1 VRGCGS
7 IHSCVSGRRC
17 LLGVPPAS
25 CPRCFPLQSPAC
37 RCVSPFPRRLE
48 PCACTRRQL
57 PSTTAAG
64 PQAAAGSVAS
74 LPQKFPVP
82 RQDRTVQG
90 FPFYFFLAQNCANL
104 WRCRNHRTVYD
115 LPTMPLRQSFRPK
128 NIYLTLLAGA
138 MVLQYS
144 SCQAHHV
151 RCVVHQ
157 TGTPPPICHASL
169 LVPPPPQRLTANGWD
184 YRSPR
189 GGADPS
195 NQPPASI
202 YSPAA
207 GAGVSTTIRRGRG
220 AGGSR
225 GSGGTRRWPVVPAS
239 VRFSQPPPNPS
250 APLISEHGGGER
262 TRGL

>member
-1 VRGCGS
+1 
-7 IHSCVSGRRC
+7 VSGRRC

-144 SCQAHHV
+144 SCRAHHV

-169 LVPPPPQRLTANGWD
+169 LAPHPNASRQTGEITGLRAAGQTRATSHRPAFTLLQRARAFRRRYGGAAVPAVHAAAAGHEGGPW
-184 YRSPR
+184 SPR
-189 GGADPS
+189 RFGS
-195 NQPPASI
+195 
-202 YSPAA
+202 
-207 GAGVSTTIRRGRG
+207 VSRRP
-220 AGGSR
+220 
-225 GSGGTRRWPVVPAS
+225 TR
-239 VRFSQPPPNPS
+239 
-250 APLISEHGGGER
+250 LLH
-262 TRGL
+262 

>member
-1 VRGCGS
+1 
-7 IHSCVSGRRC
+7 
-17 LLGVPPAS
+17 VPPAS

-128 NIYLTLLAGA
+128 KIYLTLLAGA

-144 SCQAHHV
+144 SCRAHHV

-169 LVPPPPQRLTANGWD
+169 LVPPTPTPHGKRVGL
-184 YRSPR
+184 P
-189 GGADPS
+189 
-195 NQPPASI
+195 
-202 YSPAA
+202 
-207 GAGVSTTIRRGRG
+207 VSARRGRPEQPATG
-220 AGGSR
+220 QHLLSCSGRGRFDDDTAGPRCRRFTRQRRDTKVARGPRVGSVQSAAAQPVCSINFR
-225 GSGGTRRWPVVPAS
+225 ARRRRANE
-239 VRFSQPPPNPS
+239 R
-250 APLISEHGGGER
+250 ALILFELNAAE
-262 TRGL
+262 